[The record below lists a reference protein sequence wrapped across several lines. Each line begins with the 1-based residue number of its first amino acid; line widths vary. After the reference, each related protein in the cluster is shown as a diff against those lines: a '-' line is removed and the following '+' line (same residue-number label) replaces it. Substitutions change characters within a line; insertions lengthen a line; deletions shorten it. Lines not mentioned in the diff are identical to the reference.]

1 MAEEKK
7 HTGGSETDETGRA
20 VKIAEHMN
28 KDHAA
33 SLLVYVWNEGYKN
46 AKFAIMK
53 SIDKKGM
60 DIEAFFGKGKSSTI
74 VRVNFETPLSSLK
87 DARPAVVKMH
97 YKSLQAQTIMA
108 RFKMEVLAV
117 MAIIGTPFFVVFFPD
132 MVRQMLSVIFKISTG
147 TMAKASNVCMK
158 LCFLLLAAHSLEFL
172 YCVYRLRSIR
182 LKLGRFNFFVW
193 FLHILIIGYPA
204 TRKFLEIVDAQKLV
218 DKKLKEM

>member
-1 MAEEKK
+1 MGEEKK
-7 HTGGSETDETGRA
+7 HTDGSESDETGRA

-28 KDHAA
+28 NDHAA

-60 DIEAFFGKGKSSTI
+60 DFEAFFGKGKSSTI
-74 VRVNFETPLSSLK
+74 VRVNFETPLNSLK

-97 YKSLQAQTIMA
+97 YKSIQAQTIMSK
-108 RFKMEVLAV
+108 FGLEVLAV
-117 MAIIGTPFFVVFFPD
+117 MVIVGTPCFVCFFPD

-158 LCFLLLAAHSLEFL
+158 LCYIFFVGHCLEFL

-193 FLHILIIGYPA
+193 FLHILILGYPA
-204 TRKFLEIVDAQKLV
+204 MSKFLEIVDAQKLV